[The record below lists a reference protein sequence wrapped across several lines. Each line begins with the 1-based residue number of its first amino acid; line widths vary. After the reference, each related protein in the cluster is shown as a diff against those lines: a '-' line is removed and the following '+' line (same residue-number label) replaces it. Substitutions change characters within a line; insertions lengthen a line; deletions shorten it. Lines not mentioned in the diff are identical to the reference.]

1 MIPRYL
7 SGLIGATRQ
16 VDFFGTF
23 FWAGGGGG
31 GGAGR
36 TSTIRASCITFGTCL
51 IIVHYTVF
59 WVVGDLTST
68 KRSPLIRCITF
79 PMVTIDKFSTVP
91 LCTRCLRFEIYNL
104 KLTLTALKLQLKPW

>member
-31 GGAGR
+31 GGWANKYKKG
-36 TSTIRASCITFGTCL
+36 IMHNIWYMPYHRALYCVLGCGGPNK
-51 IIVHYTVF
+51 Y
-59 WVVGDLTST
+59 
-68 KRSPLIRCITF
+68 KK
-79 PMVTIDKFSTVP
+79 VTTH
-91 LCTRCLRFEIYNL
+91 
-104 KLTLTALKLQLKPW
+104 